1 MGTVT
6 SQPGPSQPETC
17 ACVPTIGP
25 NHHAP
30 WQPQISSYSCT
41 CRRVGA
47 DKEAARRIAWGLYTH
62 MPGSGGDPQYWEV
75 GMEARK
81 THGANGFRPR
91 DLLNRP
97 FPARAW
103 PRVDQGARESSPQ
116 EGITPAARPQQSL
129 PWASLSTLP
138 VFNSS
143 PPSCLA
149 ISISQSLTTHHLPP
163 PFQPA
168 PRQSSSPP
176 GPAQRYLLRSIFAC
190 AIGQSLPLLPPPSY
204 SARQLR
210 KEQSQ

>member
-1 MGTVT
+1 MLHGSPKYLPTHVHAGELGRT
-6 SQPGPSQPETC
+6 KRPQGGLPGDCTHTCQDPGETHSTGRWAWRQEKHKVQTGSDLETC
-17 ACVPTIGP
+17 STDHSLFELG
-25 NHHAP
+25 
-30 WQPQISSYSCT
+30 
-41 CRRVGA
+41 
-47 DKEAARRIAWGLYTH
+47 
-62 MPGSGGDPQYWEV
+62 
-75 GMEARK
+75 
-81 THGANGFRPR
+81 
-91 DLLNRP
+91 
-97 FPARAW
+97 
-103 PRVDQGARESSPQ
+103 REWIRERGSSPQ